1 MKTHE
6 LSLCRS
12 GFCDVLSML
21 RADAKAM
28 LAEDARRQFPNRTSD
43 RWHSRF
49 VRMLTGEHDGNNNMF
64 SSSWG
69 GRNIRMNP
77 RTWVRRVHY
86 PSLTAIE

>member
-69 GRNIRMNP
+69 GGAEYPHEPANVGSARPLSKPHRN
-77 RTWVRRVHY
+77 
-86 PSLTAIE
+86 